1 MRLNGG
7 KIVLVLLLC
16 ISATF
21 SMVRNVNDFL
31 IIGKW
36 IGVYVCLVMLSFYLF
51 INKILFVKEHND
63 YIDRKIIFTSM
74 LLINTLTVLYC
85 FAQLIDILPSTTIF
99 HATADFD
106 NPAGVATL
114 LVISYA
120 FLSSLFNDPKKNCLL
135 MITFYC
141 IDSLILFFIQSR
153 VGVIGMFVSFFVY
166 ILFNKNLFTVKTKRV
181 LLLLVAGL
189 FLVSVFFL
197 FSQKEA
203 STNGRFIIWNCSI
216 KMFLDAPIFGHGLNG
231 FSESY
236 MIYQSKYL
244 QNINSPELLMLT
256 DNINH
261 PLSEFILV
269 AVNFG
274 CVGLVF
280 LCMIIIIGITIC
292 YRSKSENK
300 VLVLMNIAGICSLSL
315 FSYPFRYPITLL
327 SIVISFLLFTN
338 KDSQRPKVIYYIFLA
353 GCLISLF
360 FMLPWINAQMKWK
373 IESDMLGDNMLY
385 RSAIDNYKSIEPILD
400 YNAYFLYSM
409 SVAYYNSEQ
418 FSESL
423 KVAKKSS
430 DKMANYNT
438 ELLIGDIY
446 KQLGQYEDA
455 DCHYLMANR
464 MCPSKIMP
472 LYCRFNLYKQLNDS
486 NKMRSVGE
494 QIIMK
499 PIKINTPELRKIRFE
514 VKKELMHL

>member
-1 MRLNGG
+1 
-7 KIVLVLLLC
+7 
-16 ISATF
+16 
-21 SMVRNVNDFL
+21 MVRNVNDFL

-36 IGVYVCLVMLSFYLF
+36 VGVYVCIVMLSFYLF
-51 INKILFVKEHND
+51 INKIFFVKEHND
-63 YIDRKIIFTSM
+63 FFEGKIIFTSM
-74 LLINTLTVLYC
+74 LLINTLTVLYS
-85 FAQLIDILPSTTIF
+85 FAQLIDILPSNTIF

-114 LVISYA
+114 LVVSYA
-120 FLSSLFNDPKKNCLL
+120 FLSSLFNDSKKNFLL
-135 MITFYC
+135 MIAFYC
-141 IDSLILFFIQSR
+141 IDSLILFLIQSR
-153 VGVIGMFVSFFVY
+153 VGVIAMFVSFFVY
-166 ILFNKNLFTVKTKRV
+166 ILFNKNFFTVKTKKV
-181 LLLLVAGL
+181 LLLLVSGL
-189 FLVSVFFL
+189 FLVSVSFL

-216 KMFLDAPIFGHGLNG
+216 KMFLDAPIFGHGLHG

-236 MIYQSKYL
+236 MIYQSEYL

-269 AVNFG
+269 AVDFG
-274 CVGLVF
+274 SVGLVF
-280 LCMIIIIGITIC
+280 LCLIIIIGIIIC
-292 YRSKSENK
+292 YRSKNENK

-327 SIVISFLLFTN
+327 SIVMSILLFTN
-338 KDSQRPKVIYYIFLA
+338 KDSQRPKAIYYVFLTS
-353 GCLISLF
+353 CTISLF
-360 FMLPWINAQMKWK
+360 IMIPWINAQMKWK
-373 IESDMLGDNMLY
+373 IESDLIGDNMLY
-385 RSAIDNYKSIEPILD
+385 KSAIDNYKSIESVLD

-409 SVAYYNSEQ
+409 SVAYYNSGQ

-430 DKMANYNT
+430 EKMANYNT

-455 DCHYLMANR
+455 DSHYSMANK
-464 MCPSKIMP
+464 MCPSKIIP
-472 LYCRFNLYKQLNDS
+472 LYCKFKLYKQLNDS

-499 PIKINTPELRKIRFE
+499 PIKVNTPESRNIRFE